1 MTLGLKYRIPLML
14 FLIACFSGLAV
25 DIAYKAVFTGVPART
40 TEGETGQAPGT
51 AREVQKPALGDFRIV
66 WERNLFGTVVRA
78 GEDRREIDV
87 TGLKPTRL
95 KLALLGTVS
104 DDAGGGF
111 AVIEEK
117 DAKKQDL
124 YRIGDTVASAR
135 VLRILRGVVVL
146 RVGGEDEVLSMEEP
160 REAQPG
166 EGRGR
171 ESSKASVVSVRKSE
185 IDTALG
191 DMSKILT
198 EARIR
203 PYFTAGKADGFLITR
218 IKPGSVFQQIG
229 LENGD
234 IIQGVNH
241 QALESPER
249 LLELYQGLK
258 DGSEITLNLKR
269 KGSEETLKYVFK
281 E

>member
-1 MTLGLKYRIPLML
+1 MTLGLKYRIPLVL

-40 TEGETGQAPGT
+40 AEGEKGQAPG
-51 AREVQKPALGDFRIV
+51 AAQEIQKPALDDFRIV
-66 WERNLFGTVVRA
+66 WERNLFGTVARA

-146 RVGGEDEVLSMEEP
+146 RVGSEDEVLSMEEP
-160 REAQPG
+160 RDSQPG
-166 EGRGR
+166 EGQGR
-171 ESSKASVVSVRKSE
+171 EASKASVVSVRKSE

-234 IIQGVNH
+234 VIQGVNN

-249 LLELYQGLK
+249 LLELYNGLK
-258 DGSEITLNLKR
+258 DGSEITLTLKR
-269 KGSEETLKYVFK
+269 KGNEETLKYVFK

>member
-1 MTLGLKYRIPLML
+1 MTFGLKYRIPLVL

-25 DIAYKAVFTGVPART
+25 DIGYKVIFTGVPVSAVTREKGDAARGA
-40 TEGETGQAPGT
+40 GEVP
-51 AREVQKPALGDFRIV
+51 RPALGDFRVI
-66 WERNLFGTVVRA
+66 WERNLFGTVAKA

-87 TGLKPTRL
+87 AGLKPTRL
-95 KLALLGTVS
+95 NLSLLGTVA
-104 DDAGGGF
+104 DDTGGGF

-117 DAKKQDL
+117 DKKKQDL
-124 YRIGDTVASAR
+124 YRTGDMVASAR
-135 VLRILRGVVVL
+135 VYRILRGVVVL
-146 RVGGEDEVLSMEEP
+146 RVGNEDEVLSMEEP
-160 REAQPG
+160 RDSESR
-166 EGRGR
+166 EGQGQATA
-171 ESSKASVVSVRKSE
+171 KASMVSVRKDE
-185 IDTALG
+185 IESALG
-191 DMSKILT
+191 NMSKILT

-218 IKPGSVFQQIG
+218 ITPGSLFQQMG

-234 IIQGVNH
+234 IIRGVNN

-249 LLELYQGLK
+249 LLELYKGLK

-269 KGSEETLKYVFK
+269 KGNEETLRYVFK

>member
-14 FLIACFSGLAV
+14 LLIACFCGLAV
-25 DIAYKAVFTGVPART
+25 DIAYKAVFTG
-40 TEGETGQAPGT
+40 APGRT
-51 AREVQKPALGDFRIV
+51 AERESAQARGVVPEIPKPALDDFRIV
-66 WERNLFGTVVRA
+66 WERNLFGAVARA

-95 KLALLGTVS
+95 NLVLLGTVS

-117 DAKKQDL
+117 DKKKQDL

-135 VLRILRGVVVL
+135 VVRILRGVVVL
-146 RVGGEDEVLSMEEP
+146 RVGSDDEVLSMEEP
-160 REAQPG
+160 REPG
-166 EGRGR
+166 PEGQGQ
-171 ESSKASVVSVRKSE
+171 EASKASVVSVKKSD

-218 IKPGSVFQQIG
+218 ITPGSLFQQMG

-234 IIQGVNH
+234 IIQGVNN
-241 QALESPER
+241 QTLESPER
-249 LLELYQGLK
+249 LLELYKGLK

-269 KGSEETLKYVFK
+269 RGNEETLKYVFK

>member
-14 FLIACFSGLAV
+14 LLIACFCGLAV
-25 DIAYKAVFTGVPART
+25 DIAYKAVFTG
-40 TEGETGQAPGT
+40 APGRT
-51 AREVQKPALGDFRIV
+51 AERESAQARGVVPEIPKPALDDFRIV
-66 WERNLFGTVVRA
+66 WERNLFGTVARA

-95 KLALLGTVS
+95 NLVLLGTVS

-117 DAKKQDL
+117 DKKKQDL

-135 VLRILRGVVVL
+135 VVRILRGVVVL
-146 RVGGEDEVLSMEEP
+146 RVGSDDEVLSMEEP
-160 REAQPG
+160 REPG
-166 EGRGR
+166 PEGQGQ
-171 ESSKASVVSVRKSE
+171 EASKASVVSVKKSD

-218 IKPGSVFQQIG
+218 ITPGSLFQQMG

-234 IIQGVNH
+234 IIQGVNN
-241 QALESPER
+241 QTLESPER
-249 LLELYQGLK
+249 LLELYKGLK

-269 KGSEETLKYVFK
+269 RGNEETLKYVFK

>member
-1 MTLGLKYRIPLML
+1 MTLGLKYRIPLVL
-14 FLIACFSGLAV
+14 LLIACFCGLAV
-25 DIAYKAVFTGVPART
+25 DIAYKAVFTG
-40 TEGETGQAPGT
+40 APGRT
-51 AREVQKPALGDFRIV
+51 AERESAQARGVVPEIPKPALDDFRIV

-95 KLALLGTVS
+95 NLVLLGTVS

-117 DAKKQDL
+117 DKKKQDL

-135 VLRILRGVVVL
+135 VVRILRGVVVL
-146 RVGGEDEVLSMEEP
+146 RVGSDDEVLSMEEP
-160 REAQPG
+160 REPG
-166 EGRGR
+166 PEGQGQ
-171 ESSKASVVSVRKSE
+171 EASKASVVSVKKSD

-218 IKPGSVFQQIG
+218 ITPGSLFQQMG

-234 IIQGVNH
+234 IIQGVNN
-241 QALESPER
+241 QTLESPER
-249 LLELYQGLK
+249 LLELYKGLK

-269 KGSEETLKYVFK
+269 RGNEETLKYVFK